1 MQKFGCWSVIF
12 FIGTLLLPPLL
23 GAQIQVTIL
32 PAEITVLTVGE
43 RFTVDVRVNR
53 VENLYGFQFDLRFN
67 KDGLKVV
74 DKGVQ
79 EGGFLKQGGEETYFA
94 IAKGIRNDAGFIAG
108 ITGTRLRRTTSVT
121 QPNTGDAVESE
132 VPVSVKG
139 VSGTGVLAAITF
151 EVLDDNLKSPL
162 ELENLVL
169 VSPENNIPAKGV
181 SAVVIPNHPPEVV
194 SLSVGSRVSGGQ
206 PGDLSINYT
215 LNDRENEPLSLVYEY
230 SADGGSSWRSPTVE
244 GETRGITRERYTGTV
259 IWHSRTDLPSTS
271 GMDVRFRLT
280 PKDAQRTGTPAVT
293 TPYRLVNLLGDYD
306 DDRDVD
312 FDDLALFSKAWREKT
327 VQKELGPATGKVPD
341 LIPAFDGKFDFEDLA
356 VFILMWNWSA
366 KQKPPATPAIASII
380 PAPNRFQPDL
390 ALQPPVAPS
399 LVHRVEITLAEPID
413 GFAARFTLNFDPET
427 VEVSQ
432 VTQGNLWQDATTLFL
447 HRVDNERGT
456 VDIQLAR
463 LDEDSGRNTV
473 PHPLLSPVHSCPPA
487 HGGTIGGERPQGG
500 TRNAVA
506 ILNVEKRRGAP
517 ASLRLD
523 SGELVAFALNFDL
536 RDGFNRE
543 IASGQKHFQWRFEPL
558 PKVTQLLQNYPNP
571 FNPETWVP
579 YQLAADGAVTIQI
592 FGMDGQRVRTLT
604 LGWQKAGRY
613 LDRPR
618 AAYWDGRND
627 RGEWVASGV
636 YFYTLHAGSFTAT
649 RKLIVVR

>member
-12 FIGTLLLPPLL
+12 FFGTLLLPPLS
-23 GAQIQVTIL
+23 GAQVQVTIL
-32 PAEITVLTVGE
+32 PAEITVLMVGE

-67 KDGLKVV
+67 KDALKVV

-108 ITGTRLRRTTSVT
+108 ITGTRLRRITSVT

-139 VSGTGVLAAITF
+139 VSGTGVLAVITF

-194 SLSVGSRVSGGQ
+194 SLSVGSSVSGGQ
-206 PGDLSINYT
+206 PGDISINYT
-215 LNDRENEPLSLVYEY
+215 LNDRENEPLSVVYEY

-244 GETRGITRERYTGTV
+244 GETRGITPERYTGTV
-259 IWHSRTDLPSTS
+259 IWHSRKDLPSTS

-280 PKDAQRTGTPAVT
+280 PKDSQRAGTPAVT

-312 FDDLALFSKAWREKT
+312 FDDLALFSKAWREKN

-366 KQKPPATPAIASII
+366 KQKPPAMPAIASII

-390 ALQPPVAPS
+390 ALQPPVDHS

-413 GFAARFTLNFDPET
+413 GFAARFTLNFDPEA
-427 VEVSQ
+427 VQVSQ
-432 VTQGNLWQDATTLFL
+432 VTQGNLWQEATTLFL
-447 HRVDNERGT
+447 HHVDNERGM

-463 LDEDSGRNTV
+463 LDEHSGRNTV
-473 PHPLLSPVHSCPPA
+473 PHPP
-487 HGGTIGGERPQGG
+487 ERN
-500 TRNAVA
+500 TVA
-506 ILNVEKRRGAP
+506 FLNVEKRHGVP

-523 SGELVAFALNFDL
+523 SQDFVLTLNFDL

-543 IASGQKHFQWRFEPL
+543 IASGQKRFQWRFEPL
-558 PKVTQLLQNYPNP
+558 PTVTQLLQNYPNP

-592 FGMDGQRVRTLT
+592 FAMDGQRVRTLT

-649 RKLIVVR
+649 RKLIVMR